1 MREPESR
8 ETLDPVEPSLE
19 WIAAVGE
26 QFGRVIVGQ
35 TSLLRRLVV
44 ALLTGHHVLIEGVP
58 GLGKTLSI
66 LTLARCLDAT
76 FRRIQFTPDLLPSD
90 IIGTQIYDTR
100 TGEFR
105 PRKGPVFAHIVL
117 ADEINRA
124 PAKVQSALLEA
135 MQERQ
140 VTIGEESFRLPAPFL
155 VLATQNPIE
164 QEGTYGLPEAQL
176 DRFLFKLVL
185 DYPDMAEERLILDR
199 MVRAEPDVEIA
210 AVASIQA
217 VLDSRRV
224 IDEIHLDT
232 ALRDYIVNLVD
243 ATRHPARYGLGIGE
257 LIRYGASPRASI
269 FLALAAKGEALLAG
283 RRYVTPQDVK
293 AVALDVLRHRVLL
306 SYEADAEGVA
316 SEQVIQQV
324 LGAVEVP

>member
-1 MREPESR
+1 MP
-8 ETLDPVEPSLE
+8 E
-19 WIAAVGE
+19 WIQAVSG
-26 QFGRVIVGQ
+26 QFSRVIVGQ
-35 TSLLRRLVV
+35 SMLLRRLLV
-44 ALLTGHHVLIEGVP
+44 ALLTGNHVLIEGVP

-66 LTLARCLDAT
+66 LTLAHCLDAT

-90 IIGTQIYDTR
+90 IIGTLIYDTR
-100 TGEFR
+100 TGEFT

-140 VTIGEESFRLPAPFL
+140 VTIGDHSFALPAPFL

-185 DYPDMAEERLILDR
+185 DYPAIEEERIILDR
-199 MVRAEPDVEIA
+199 MVRAEPDIRAE
-210 AVASIQA
+210 AVASTET
-217 VLDSRRV
+217 VLQSRRL
-224 IDEIHLDT
+224 LDDVHMENS
-232 ALRDYIVNLVD
+232 LRDYIVSLVD
-243 ATRHPARYGLGIGE
+243 ATRHPEKYGLGIGT

-269 FLALAAKGEALLAG
+269 FLAMAAKGEALLGG
-283 RRYVTPQDVK
+283 RLYATPQDVK

-306 SYEADAEGVA
+306 SYEADAEGIR
-316 SEQVIQQV
+316 SEQVIHQV